1 MVKLHD
7 GSHKKLSGDKL
18 SARSE
23 FQSNQAD
30 ISRRAHGIATG
41 DAPLDLCGSRYG
53 DLVDP
58 RPMTM

>member
-23 FQSNQAD
+23 FQSTKRILVEEHMA
-30 ISRRAHGIATG
+30 SRLEMLLSIYVEVGMVI
-41 DAPLDLCGSRYG
+41 L
-53 DLVDP
+53 
-58 RPMTM
+58 